1 MLRSASVAARGGA
14 TGRTVARGRARRG
27 KPRPYTATMST
38 APENGPRPISE
49 LLLAGIGW
57 ASMGLE
63 AADEV
68 ADDLARRVGVDRD
81 AMRVAVRD
89 TVASWRA
96 EADRLGSR
104 RDEAVERGLA
114 RAGLARREEVED
126 LALRV
131 AQLEHRLRL
140 LERDQTG

>member
-1 MLRSASVAARGGA
+1 MSETSESG
-14 TGRTVARGRARRG
+14 T
-27 KPRPYTATMST
+27 RPV
-38 APENGPRPISE
+38 SE

-63 AADEV
+63 AADDV
-68 ADDLARRVGVDRD
+68 ADDLARRVGVDRN
-81 AMRVAVRD
+81 AMRDAVRD

-96 EADRLGSR
+96 EADKLGVR
-104 RDEAVERGLA
+104 RDEAVEKALA

-140 LERDQTG
+140 LERDRAG

>member
-1 MLRSASVAARGGA
+1 MA
-14 TGRTVARGRARRG
+14 TTSDSN
-27 KPRPYTATMST
+27 PRPV
-38 APENGPRPISE
+38 SE

-63 AADEV
+63 AADEIS
-68 ADDLARRVGVDRD
+68 DDLARRVGVDRD
-81 AMRVAVRD
+81 AMRDAVRD
-89 TVASWRA
+89 TLASWRA
-96 EADRLGSR
+96 EADRLGDR
-104 RDEAVERGLA
+104 RDEALERGLA

-140 LERDQTG
+140 LERDQL

>member
-1 MLRSASVAARGGA
+1 MGAMSAEP
-14 TGRTVARGRARRG
+14 TQEPRAV
-27 KPRPYTATMST
+27 
-38 APENGPRPISE
+38 SE

-57 ASMGLE
+57 ATMSVE
-63 AADEV
+63 AMEEI

-81 AMRVAVRD
+81 AMRSAVSD
-89 TVASWRA
+89 TVASWRTELERA
-96 EADRLGSR
+96 GAR
-104 RDEAVERGLA
+104 RDEAMERALA

-140 LERDQTG
+140 LERDRIA